1 MSICPTHCFNSK
13 IMASVTASIPELF
26 IGYAMAYCS
35 NEQVTEVFNSILE
48 EDIVE
53 SVVSTDG
60 TNFKSGKPFKRFFIK
75 FKKTSTKLEETLE
88 RIRGPKGTIE
98 AEQFIN
104 VAYDRQWFWKV
115 IINEKKGKPN
125 DASKPRIMEKGEVM

>member
-1 MSICPTHCFNSK
+1 
-13 IMASVTASIPELF
+13 MASITASIPELF

-35 NEQVTEVFNSILE
+35 NEQVTEVFNTILE

-53 SVVSTDG
+53 TVVSTDG
-60 TNFKSGKPFKRFFIK
+60 KNFKTGKPFKRFFIK
-75 FKKTSTKLEETLE
+75 FKKSSTKLEETLE
-88 RIRGPKGTIE
+88 RIRGPKGTSE

-104 VAYDRQWFWKV
+104 VAYDSQWFWKV
-115 IINEKKGKPN
+115 IINEKKKPV

>member
-1 MSICPTHCFNSK
+1 
-13 IMASVTASIPELF
+13 MASVTASIIPELF

-35 NEQVTEVFNSILE
+35 NEQVTEVFNSILD

-88 RIRGPKGTIE
+88 RIRGPTGTTE

-125 DASKPRIMEKGEVM
+125 AVGTNAPKPRIMEKGEVM